1 MKEEPTE
8 SFESPLEAVLSE
20 TPTEEPPAD
29 LKARCLQAVRDAEAA
44 HAPKA
49 LAIWPIV
56 WKSAA
61 GLAAAFVI
69 MVVAITVVQP
79 RKAAMGYRPAR
90 TASAPTTRTAP
101 PGAGMAKM
109 APEAEEAVRDRLGTS
124 VDVEAKP
131 AASSGLALDRSLGY
145 SAGDVRAADAAAPAD
160 ARMRARQPVAKDRMV
175 SGLSRRG
182 YAGDEVDM
190 GVVAGTPFHD
200 DNGDRPWR
208 DDSGE
213 RQKITRKDMKVAVD
227 DIEDAHERAAS
238 IITRAKGY
246 VDTEEMRVN
255 ERGEGESVINARV
268 PVEGLDG
275 VVSQLRELGKVL
287 ELRGESEDRTNEYY
301 ARGQSIRELA
311 EQEMQLVAKYEKE
324 ENRTRKRQ
332 LYYQIQAIRN
342 QIRGQKGP
350 LKELSNQ
357 THFAFLS
364 LVLTQAEGPRQFL
377 HRLSQ
382 SVPTAGAWLAISA
395 IFWVPVLLVV
405 VAVWRRVAGRSK
417 AI

>member
-1 MKEEPTE
+1 
-8 SFESPLEAVLSE
+8 L
-20 TPTEEPPAD
+20 
-29 LKARCLQAVRDAEAA
+29 
-44 HAPKA
+44 
-49 LAIWPIV
+49 
-56 WKSAA
+56 KSAA

-69 MVVAITVVQP
+69 MVVAITVMP
-79 RKAAMGYRPAR
+79 AKKAATGYRPAR
-90 TASAPTTRTAP
+90 TASAPTPQTPGAPPAEEEAMRDRMAVATAP
-101 PGAGMAKM
+101 
-109 APEAEEAVRDRLGTS
+109 
-124 VDVEAKP
+124 EAKP
-131 AASSGLALDRSLGY
+131 AAAPVAQWSMSGGAQHSTG
-145 SAGDVRAADAAAPAD
+145 GMGAADAAAPA
-160 ARMRARQPVAKDRMV
+160 ARRERARQVQAAEDAAR
-175 SGLSRRG
+175 GAASRE
-182 YAGDEVDM
+182 YAGGDLYASVDRRIDYLSDS
-190 GVVAGTPFHD
+190 GPE
-200 DNGDRPWR
+200 RPWR

-268 PVEGLDG
+268 PIEGLDG

-287 ELRGESEDRTNEYY
+287 ELRGESEDRTNEYTS
-301 ARGQSIRELA
+301 RGASIRALA
-311 EQEMQLVAKYEKE
+311 EEEMRLVAKYEKE
-324 ENRTRKRQ
+324 ESRSRKQQ
-332 LYYQIQAIRN
+332 LLW
-342 QIRGQKGP
+342 QIRSIREQIKGQKGP

-405 VAVWRRVAGRSK
+405 VAVWRKVGGRSK
-417 AI
+417 SV